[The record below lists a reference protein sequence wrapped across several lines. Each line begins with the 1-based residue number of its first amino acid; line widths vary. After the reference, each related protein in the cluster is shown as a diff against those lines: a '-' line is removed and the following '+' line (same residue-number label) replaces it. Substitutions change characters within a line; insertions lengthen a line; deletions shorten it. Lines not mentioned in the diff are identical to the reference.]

1 MRPLTLIA
9 GATLLVVAGSAAEA
23 ATLTGEVKTVDPH
36 TRTISLWDGQTFKL
50 ARSVNVGQLRPN
62 GVFDITYQD
71 ERGRM
76 VATLVKPT
84 SPWPRW

>member
-1 MRPLTLIA
+1 
-9 GATLLVVAGSAAEA
+9 
-23 ATLTGEVKTVDPH
+23 
-36 TRTISLWDGQTFKL
+36 
-50 ARSVNVGQLRPN
+50 VGQLRPN